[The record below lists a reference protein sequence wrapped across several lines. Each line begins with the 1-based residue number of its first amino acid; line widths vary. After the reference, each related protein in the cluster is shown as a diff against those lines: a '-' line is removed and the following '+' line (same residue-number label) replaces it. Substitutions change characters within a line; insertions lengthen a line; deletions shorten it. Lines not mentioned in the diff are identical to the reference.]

1 MVLSG
6 LFEYI
11 IDSASHRIQIN
22 ITVWETLKL
31 VLSSALSLKITC
43 CKQRRMFFVMSRFFF
58 LCRTLVTRRKTYF
71 SISLPSSKLT
81 ISLISFYEHDA
92 IDIVDPSSMQ
102 DACHMNFVIDLAY
115 REVSGSVVEHRN
127 AESEGLRFDSS
138 WGLRN
143 FSLSHARDKT
153 KNILL
158 YFFTKLRTYHLS
170 LFLSTESILLKYNVC
185 PIKHLMACEIQ
196 LFSSQVG
203 LIICSSL

>member
-1 MVLSG
+1 M
-6 LFEYI
+6 
-11 IDSASHRIQIN
+11 
-22 ITVWETLKL
+22 
-31 VLSSALSLKITC
+31 
-43 CKQRRMFFVMSRFFF
+43 
-58 LCRTLVTRRKTYF
+58 TRRKTYF
-71 SISLPSSKLT
+71 SISLPSSKHT

-92 IDIVDPSSMQ
+92 IDIADPSSMQ
-102 DACHMNFVIDLAY
+102 DACHKNFVIDLAY

-185 PIKHLMACEIQ
+185 PIKPLMACEVQ
-196 LFSSQVG
+196 LFSSQVR
-203 LIICSSL
+203 LTTCSSL